1 MDTRKIQTVGGGTY
15 TVSLPKEW
23 AEAEGC
29 TAGTTVDLHTH
40 IDGLLVI
47 QTPDSQ
53 TTPRNRVTLAVGDD
67 DPAEIEQLL
76 RAAYA
81 AGVESVVLEA
91 PDGYTDE
98 QHRAIERVTRNLTG
112 VTVAEETET
121 QVTVQT
127 LLDAGE
133 VSVRQSV
140 RQLQFVALSMHRDA
154 VAALTTGTTS
164 DRWADRDDQADRL
177 YAMIDRYFERG
188 LARLDEID
196 ALGLTRPELFG
207 LWVTANELERV
218 ADHAERIGVVA
229 DRLDNQPDEPIV
241 TALEDIAQD
250 VRTVVEDAVRV
261 IIDDACVATA
271 RETLAARRAVRRRI
285 TSLDRQLFESGDADY
300 RLTRAL
306 DSLARTAE
314 HGGNIAEFGLRIAV
328 RDGALA
334 DAGTGT
340 DEADTSGSAAE
351 TES

>member
-1 MDTRKIQTVGGGTY
+1 METRKIQTVGGGTY

-23 AEAEGC
+23 AESENC
-29 TAGTTVDLHTH
+29 TAGTTVNLHTH

-47 QTPDSQ
+47 QTPESQ
-53 TTPRNRVTLAVGDD
+53 TTPRNRFTLEVGND

-81 AGVESVVLEA
+81 AGVESVVLEV
-91 PDGYTDE
+91 PDGYSDE

-112 VTVAEETET
+112 VTIAEETDST
-121 QVTVQT
+121 VTVQT

-133 VSVRQSV
+133 VSVSQSV

-154 VAALTTGTTS
+154 MAALTTETTS

-196 ALGLTRPELFG
+196 ALGLTRPELFT
-207 LWVTANELERV
+207 LWGTANELERV
-218 ADHAERIGVVA
+218 ADHAERIGTVA
-229 DRLDNQPDEPIV
+229 DRLDGQPDERII
-241 TALEDIAQD
+241 TALDDIAQD
-250 VRTVVEDAVRV
+250 VHAVVEDAVRM
-261 IIDDACVATA
+261 IIGDACVDTA
-271 RETLAARRAVRRRI
+271 RQALATRRDVRERI

-314 HGGNIAEFGLRIAV
+314 HGGNIAEFGLRMAV

-334 DAGTGT
+334 DVSTGT
-340 DEADTSGSAAE
+340 DDADTAGSAAE